1 MGKDSGHQY
10 KQKTKAKQDMSFI
23 IHDLIYK
30 FILFKY
36 MFFYH

>member
-10 KQKTKAKQDMSFI
+10 KQETQDKQNMSFI

-30 FILFKY
+30 FILFKS